1 MFISHRSEKRIILI
15 CKLSCFIFI
24 GLMFK
29 GLWQIN
35 TLGSLSWDEP
45 YQLTRTLQQIS
56 AGISTLIGS
65 KENLFFP
72 SWDGFDPYGIIQKIP
87 STLYACL
94 LWFIRDNSL
103 NEITFPRKEYYD
115 FSHLTSLLYA
125 IGSGYL
131 LLKISEIVK
140 LKNIWLAPLF
150 LLSTPLFNGHSL
162 FNIKDIPFAFFFT
175 FFTWAL
181 IKIYQC
187 QIVDL
192 HKRNIALALVSG
204 ALCTLKM
211 TIFPIIIAEVFI
223 CYFLIYK
230 HKIKPF
236 QNFTLTRFFSLYFIF
251 FIICASTVVLLMP
264 ASWQNPL
271 SYLYRAFFEFKDF
284 TIDICMNFD
293 GKCQGKGSTPNWTF
307 ISYIFR
313 WASIKL
319 SLLNILSIS
328 ISFIIILRT
337 IHGII
342 LLNSLSLKNYARL
355 IFGMQLS
362 VIPILA
368 ILVNSNVYDGL
379 RHFLFVFPAMSYLGA
394 EGIIKLL
401 EKNTNKIFNT
411 IIYGF
416 IITSISLNFIDS
428 AALSPYQ
435 YTYFNQFSRTRHL
448 KAGTDLDYWGVSVGE
463 LYKNSKNKINIFPD
477 DQGPAYNF
485 VQSNNIDVMK
495 SNENFTSEIIFR
507 PPPLSINLPKTCTP
521 IESVTRKYP
530 LSNQIVKISSLIV
543 CPNKS

>member
-1 MFISHRSEKRIILI
+1 MFISHGNEKNIILL
-15 CKLSCFIFI
+15 CKLSCFLFI
-24 GLMFK
+24 GLMIK

-45 YQLTRTLQQIS
+45 YQLARTLQQIS
-56 AGISTLIGS
+56 AGISTVIGS

-72 SWDGFDPYGIIQKIP
+72 SWDGYDPYGIIQKIP
-87 STLYACL
+87 STLYAFL
-94 LWFIRDNSL
+94 IWFIRDNSL
-103 NEITFPRKEYYD
+103 NEITFPRKEYFD
-115 FSHLTSLLYA
+115 FSHFTSLLFA
-125 IGSGYL
+125 IGCGYL
-131 LLKISEIVK
+131 LLKISVIVK
-140 LKNIWLAPLF
+140 LKNVWLAPLI
-150 LLSTPLFNGHSL
+150 LLSTPVFNGHSL

-187 QIVDL
+187 QIVDIY
-192 HKRNIALALVSG
+192 KRNLALALIAG
-204 ALCTLKM
+204 ALCSLKM

-230 HKIKPF
+230 HKTKTF
-236 QNFTLTRFFSLYFIF
+236 HNFTLSKFCYLYFIF
-251 FIICASTVVLLMP
+251 FIICTSTVVLLMP

-271 SYLYRAFFEFKDF
+271 DYLYRALFEFKDF
-284 TIDICMNFD
+284 TIDLCMNFD
-293 GKCQGKGSTPNWTF
+293 GTCQGKGNNPNWTF

-319 SLLNILSIS
+319 SILNIFSII
-328 ISFIIILRT
+328 ISLILILRT
-337 IHGII
+337 IYRII
-342 LLNSLSLKNYARL
+342 FLNLLSLKSYVRL
-355 IFGMQLS
+355 IFGMQMF

-368 ILVNSNVYDGL
+368 ILANSNIYDGI
-379 RHFLFVFPAMSYLGA
+379 RHLLFVLPPMSYLGA
-394 EGIIKLL
+394 EGIIKSL
-401 EKNTNKIFNT
+401 EKNNFKIFNT
-411 IIYGF
+411 IIYTF
-416 IITSISLNFIDS
+416 ILILIIFNFIDT

-463 LYKNSKNKINIFPD
+463 LYKNSKNKVDIFPD

-485 VQSNNIDVMK
+485 LQSNNIEVIK
-495 SNENFTSEIIFR
+495 SNNDFTSEIIFR
-507 PPPLSINLPKTCTP
+507 PPPLSSNFSKACIP

-543 CPNKS
+543 CPNKL